1 MLVKKLRK
9 QLGLTQKQAAQLVNI
24 PLRTYVSYENDKD
37 KEGSIKNNYIKEKF
51 EKYGLVDEEHGVLSI
66 QKIKEA
72 TQSILS
78 NYDADYCYL
87 FGSYAKGT
95 ATEKS
100 DVDLLI
106 STPVSGMKFY
116 GLIETLRTQLKKK
129 VEVITASSL
138 KESPTLIEEILKGG
152 IKIYG

>member
-9 QLGLTQKQAAQLVNI
+9 ELGLTQKKAAQLVNI
-24 PLRTYVSYENDKD
+24 PLRTYVSYENDKN
-37 KEGSIKNNYIKEKF
+37 KEGSIKYNYIKEKL

-66 QKIKEA
+66 QNIKEA
-72 TQSILS
+72 IQSILS

-106 STPVSGMKFY
+106 SIPVSGMKFY

-138 KESPTLIEEILKGG
+138 QENPTLIEEILKGG